1 MCNPLNKK
9 SLNIYCVPCI
19 PLLSLQYTYFT
30 GFKFHETGR
39 DKFIVQKQI
48 TQISPFWYKN
58 HVAKELNVMKML
70 IAACKELCPVA
81 QGQWI
86 FLLDLSSGFCLLLV

>member
-1 MCNPLNKK
+1 MSKHVF
-9 SLNIYCVPCI
+9 CVPCI

-30 GFKFHETGR
+30 GFEFHETHR
-39 DKFIVQKQI
+39 DKLYKLKQI
-48 TQISPFWYKN
+48 TEISPFGTKIML
-58 HVAKELNVMKML
+58 KELNVVKIMS

-86 FLLDLSSGFCLLLV
+86 FLLDLSGSQRRIFSEDI